1 MEYAAAGAMGMGA
14 AVLCI
19 LMDKRRLQGQGDA
32 KMSQDNYLE
41 MFREYAERT
50 KEIRLLSTPNLDE
63 IKDADEYGHVLTE
76 NFSKIGKLASEN
88 RRMINDVLKPMLSP
102 DAELIDE
109 IQRMFN
115 VRPQFAR

>member
-1 MEYAAAGAMGMGA
+1 MDCAAAGAMGMGA
-14 AVLCI
+14 TVLCI
-19 LMDKRRLQGQGDA
+19 LMDKRRLRGQGDA
-32 KMSQDNYLE
+32 KMSQDNYPE

-76 NFSKIGKLASEN
+76 NFSKIGKLAFEN

-102 DAELIDE
+102 DAELTDE

>member
-1 MEYAAAGAMGMGA
+1 
-14 AVLCI
+14 
-19 LMDKRRLQGQGDA
+19 
-32 KMSQDNYLE
+32 MSQDNYLE

-50 KEIRLLSTPNLDE
+50 KEIRLLSAPNLDE

-102 DAELIDE
+102 LKHSPRFI
-109 IQRMFN
+109 RRHMFM
-115 VRPQFAR
+115 